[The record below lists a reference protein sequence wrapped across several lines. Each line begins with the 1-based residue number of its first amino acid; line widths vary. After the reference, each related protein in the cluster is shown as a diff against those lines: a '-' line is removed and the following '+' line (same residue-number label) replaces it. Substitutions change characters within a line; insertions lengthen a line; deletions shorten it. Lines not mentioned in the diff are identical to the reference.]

1 MPSSSKTQRHHISRK
16 ELKQPD
22 EFMVFASEVQDFV
35 ARHIQKV
42 ALGAAVLAVL
52 AASGF
57 AVYHYQQVR
66 TARAA
71 QLFYAG
77 FHALDGKQYSQAEAI
92 FSQLAAQRSHSEIGR
107 LANLYLGLTYLKA
120 GKLAQARDKLVNYA
134 DQGTISSF
142 RQLALLNLGVVY
154 EQMGNLS
161 GAQQAYSAAAN
172 LSGPAAVDARLAQ
185 ARVLA
190 AQGKRQAAIGA
201 YDAFL
206 ASSPEP
212 SQRQQAVAG
221 LAQLGAQ
228 APAPFPPQPFPS
240 AP

>member
-35 ARHIQKV
+35 ARHVQKV
-42 ALGAAVLAVL
+42 VL
-52 AASGF
+52 AAVALALVAAIGF

-66 TARAA
+66 AARAA

-77 FHALDGKQYSQAEAI
+77 FHALDGKRYAQAEAI
-92 FSQLAAQRSHSEIGR
+92 FSQLAAERPDSEVGR
-107 LANLYLGLTYLKA
+107 LANLYQGLSYLKA
-120 GKLAQARDKLVNYA
+120 GKLAQARDKLVVYA
-134 DQGTISSF
+134 DQGTQSSF

-161 GAQQAYSAAAN
+161 SAQQAYAAAAN
-172 LSGPAAVDARLAQ
+172 LNGPASADARLGQ

-190 AQGKRQAAIGA
+190 AQGNKQAAIGA

-206 ASSPEP
+206 ANSPD
-212 SQRQQAVAG
+212 SGQRQQAVAG
-221 LAQLGAQ
+221 LAHLGAP
-228 APAPFPPQPFPS
+228 APAPFPQAFPS